1 MQPNLTHISSNIED
15 VRQTIRAACTRVGRS
30 EDEVKLV
37 AVSKTRPIEELS
49 AAVSAGIEHLGENRL
64 AEALEKQS
72 QLSDLVVTWHMI
84 GHVQSRKAKEVIN
97 QFAYIHSLDSL
108 KLAQRYANFYDE
120 SGEPAQILL
129 EINVSGEASKA
140 GLLADQWQT
149 SPAQRATLWEFVAR
163 LTELPNLH
171 IAGLMTMAPYVANE
185 AMLRRVFAGLREL
198 KNALAEDFPTY
209 AWTELSMGMT
219 NDYPLAIEEGA
230 TIVRVGRA
238 IFGERN

>member
-1 MQPNLTHISSNIED
+1 MQPNLTHIPSNIED

-30 EDEVKLV
+30 EDKVKLV
-37 AVSKTRPIEELS
+37 AVSKTRPIEELRV
-49 AAVSAGIEHLGENRL
+49 AVAAGIEHLGENRL

-72 QLSDLVVTWHMI
+72 QLSNLVVSWHMI

-129 EINVSGEASKA
+129 EINVSGEASKS

-149 SPAQRATLWEFVAR
+149 SPTQRATLREFVER

-171 IAGLMTMAPYVANE
+171 IAGLMTMAPYVADE
-185 AMLRRVFAGLREL
+185 AVLRRVFGSLRKL

-209 AWTELSMGMT
+209 AWSELSMGMT